1 MKYKNI
7 NFTYLFILSTVSFLW
22 FVVKE
27 HTAYDWPAIDMMP
40 FFERYH
46 DSGFLINDF
55 FTNATSN
62 ESNPRWLFGYFIIGL
77 AKIFH
82 TDWYTIS
89 YSLKVILVILTPI
102 LYYLVLYFIVS
113 NFIHKGKLKNIQL
126 ILLLAI
132 LIVMYPK
139 ISGLFSIAWWKPYFL
154 QATPQNV
161 SLAFGLLAIILKE
174 VNWKSNYY
182 NFASL
187 SLFSAATF
195 IHPAIGLFVIC
206 FYLIV
211 NYRSILKNIKFFISL
226 FVVGFLMPVIV
237 IKVIF
242 SPELSLNTIDFVNIY
257 TIENHSSHYHLE
269 NFGTHTPFSW
279 LYSFALMSILL
290 TIPIVYS
297 YIKKMKNLL
306 ILTSLFL
313 VSFLLAVLCQY
324 VFIDVLPNKIIASIG
339 PVRFTQFTYWMIVIS
354 WTIMLSNLVFLSKLN
369 FDLKFKNI
377 YLLIVFLGGV
387 IGLVSVDNPKEFIY
401 QKDKDMYEF
410 IDTTGKDSVFAVYFG
425 NFKLDIP
432 NIGKRAVFVGNGF
445 PFNETYFK
453 EYQKRKSLL
462 YGNREQIDKIEGNWV
477 GEKIAKFFRQKTPD
491 YFVNISKKYKL
502 DYVVVEK
509 NFSSNFKGFSPKF
522 ENEKVIK

>member
-211 NYRSILKNIKFFISL
+211 NYL
-226 FVVGFLMPVIV
+226 
-237 IKVIF
+237 
-242 SPELSLNTIDFVNIY
+242 
-257 TIENHSSHYHLE
+257 
-269 NFGTHTPFSW
+269 
-279 LYSFALMSILL
+279 
-290 TIPIVYS
+290 
-297 YIKKMKNLL
+297 
-306 ILTSLFL
+306 
-313 VSFLLAVLCQY
+313 
-324 VFIDVLPNKIIASIG
+324 
-339 PVRFTQFTYWMIVIS
+339 
-354 WTIMLSNLVFLSKLN
+354 
-369 FDLKFKNI
+369 
-377 YLLIVFLGGV
+377 
-387 IGLVSVDNPKEFIY
+387 
-401 QKDKDMYEF
+401 
-410 IDTTGKDSVFAVYFG
+410 
-425 NFKLDIP
+425 
-432 NIGKRAVFVGNGF
+432 
-445 PFNETYFK
+445 
-453 EYQKRKSLL
+453 
-462 YGNREQIDKIEGNWV
+462 
-477 GEKIAKFFRQKTPD
+477 
-491 YFVNISKKYKL
+491 
-502 DYVVVEK
+502 
-509 NFSSNFKGFSPKF
+509 
-522 ENEKVIK
+522 